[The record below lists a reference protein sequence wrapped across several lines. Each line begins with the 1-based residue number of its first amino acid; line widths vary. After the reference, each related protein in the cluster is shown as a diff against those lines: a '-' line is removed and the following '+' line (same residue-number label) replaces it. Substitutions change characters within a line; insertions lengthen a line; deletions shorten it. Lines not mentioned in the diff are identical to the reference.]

1 MCHKLLF
8 DDDDAKTKKRNHHP
22 RPEERVIP
30 TVGTILIYLYS
41 ISEKKYRCII

>member
-22 RPEERVIP
+22 PERVMCLS
-30 TVGTILIYLYS
+30 TVGIINIYTVLVRRN
-41 ISEKKYRCII
+41 IDV